1 MTVSILKMRRKAY
14 ISGKSKTV
22 TKGNLNI
29 QGFLED
35 IMQMETVQWEDPT
48 ELRDI
53 QSYKRDRQIFQV
65 NGFFIGNKQTKKYT
79 KSEEQEVRQ

>member
-1 MTVSILKMRRKAY
+1 MTSGPITSWQMEGGKVETVTDFVFLSSKITQLFSPFPFLNPIKMTVSILKMRRKAY

-35 IMQMETVQWEDPT
+35 IMQMETV
-48 ELRDI
+48 
-53 QSYKRDRQIFQV
+53 
-65 NGFFIGNKQTKKYT
+65 
-79 KSEEQEVRQ
+79 

>member
-22 TKGNLNI
+22 TKANLNI

-35 IMQMETVQWEDPT
+35 IMQMETV
-48 ELRDI
+48 
-53 QSYKRDRQIFQV
+53 
-65 NGFFIGNKQTKKYT
+65 
-79 KSEEQEVRQ
+79 